1 MFEQLSN
8 LKIWQKLLVVTSLLA
23 LPILLLLYVFV
34 DKQNEQIELG
44 YKEQRGLEYIAALR
58 PMLEYVPQHRDTSV
72 AILYGDETLRDTLDS
87 TRKKIES
94 DMAAVDA
101 VDERLGKELRTSST
115 WQALRASWRQLQPQA
130 TTVVARDSF
139 VRHTAVV
146 QQTIDLIRLVGEN
159 SSLTTDQ
166 SLDAFYLSDTLI
178 QQASSMTENLS
189 QMRGLGAALAAR
201 GRTSPEEAGQM
212 LYYMRLV
219 ENSNGIVQRN
229 MASIF
234 KTNPTLQSQ
243 LGEVSKNAISAADK
257 FKKTVE
263 RELIAKA
270 EAVDIMPRAYSE
282 LGTVA
287 IEDYFVMHDAAIA
300 NMKSL
305 LSHRIGDLRDQKYAQ
320 LGLGFLVL
328 GLMGFTVFSINL
340 GINRQIQ
347 SMLKMFQS
355 IGVGDYQ
362 ARADV
367 YSKDELGQMASSM
380 NTMLDSTLVLIQSRA
395 ERDQIQGSIMKLL
408 EEVSGVGDGDL
419 RKEAEVTSDITG
431 AIADSF
437 NYMIGEL
444 RGIISSV
451 QTTTKQVDKSAR
463 LMQVNAE
470 SLAQGSV
477 EQSAQIVEASETI
490 EKINASIRYVSK
502 TAGTAADVAETA
514 LSNAKSGSQSVQRTI
529 EGMDAI
535 RVQVQETSK
544 RVKRLG
550 ESSQE
555 IGEIVELIGDIADR
569 TSILAL
575 NASIQAAAAGE
586 AGRGF
591 AVVAEEVDR
600 LAERAALST
609 KKISTLIRSV
619 QADTNEAILAMENTT
634 REVVGGSRLAN
645 DAGLKLGEIESVSN
659 EISRLV
665 REILE
670 ASRSQAL
677 SSEDVTRKVIGVT
690 EFTARTAHGA
700 QEVEG
705 SVRQLAAL
713 AKNLNESMSRFKL
726 PAEEGQTVV
735 A

>member
-1 MFEQLSN
+1 MFEKISN

-58 PMLEYVPQHRDTSV
+58 PVLEHVPQHRDTSV
-72 AILYGDETLRDTLDS
+72 AILYGDETLRDSLDT

-101 VDERLGKELRTSST
+101 VDERLGKELKTSSA

-130 TTVVARDSF
+130 TTVLARDSF

-146 QQTIDLIRLVGEN
+146 QQTLDLIRLVGEN
-159 SSLTTDQ
+159 STLTTDQ
-166 SLDAFYLSDTLI
+166 NLDAFYLSDTLI

-219 ENSNGIVQRN
+219 ENANGMVQRN

-234 KTNPTLQSQ
+234 KINPALQTQ
-243 LGEVSKNAISAADK
+243 LGDVSKNAISAADK
-257 FKKTVE
+257 FKQTVE

-270 EAVDIMPRAYSE
+270 EAVDIMPRAYSD

-287 IEDYFVMHDAAIA
+287 IEDYFVMHDAAVA

-305 LSHRIGDLRDQKYAQ
+305 LSRRVGDLRDQKYAQ
-320 LGLGFLVL
+320 LGLGFLIL
-328 GLMGFTVFSINL
+328 GVMGVMVFSVNV
-340 GINRQIQ
+340 GINRQVQ

-367 YSKDELGQMASSM
+367 YSKDELGQLANSL
-380 NTMLDSTLVLIQSRA
+380 NTMLDNTLVLIQSRE

-451 QTTTKQVDKSAR
+451 QNTTKQVDRSAR

-477 EQSAQIVEASETI
+477 EQSAQIVEASQTI
-490 EKINASIRYVSK
+490 EKINASIRYVST
-502 TAGTAADVAETA
+502 TAGTAAGVAEKA
-514 LSNAKSGSQSVQRTI
+514 LTNAKSGSQSVQRTI

-634 REVVGGSRLAN
+634 REVVGGSQLAN

-690 EFTARTAHGA
+690 EFTTRTAHGA

-726 PAEEGQTVV
+726 PADEGQT
-735 A
+735 AAA

>member
-1 MFEQLSN
+1 MFEKLSN
-8 LKIWQKLLVVTSLLA
+8 LKIWQKLLVVTGLLA
-23 LPILLLLYVFV
+23 LPIVALLYLFV
-34 DKQNEQIELG
+34 DSRDQQIQLG
-44 YKEQRGLEYIAALR
+44 YKEMRGLEYIAALR
-58 PMLEYVPQHRDTSV
+58 PVLEHVPQHRDTSA
-72 AILYGDETLRDTLDS
+72 AILYGDESLRDSLDS
-87 TRKKIES
+87 TRKRIES
-94 DMAAVDA
+94 NIAAIDA
-101 VDERLGKELRTSST
+101 VDERLGKELRVSSG
-115 WQALRASWRQLQPQA
+115 WQALKASWRQLQPQA
-130 TTVVARDSF
+130 TTVAANDSF

-146 QQTIDLIRLVGEN
+146 QQALDLIRLAGEN

-166 SLDAFYLSDTLI
+166 SMDAFYLADTLI

-189 QMRGLGAALAAR
+189 QLRGLGAALAAR
-201 GRTSPEEAGQM
+201 HRTSPQEAGQM

-229 MASIF
+229 MSAIF
-234 KTNPTLQSQ
+234 RTNPALQSS
-243 LGEVSKNAISAADK
+243 LGDPSKNAVNAADK
-257 FKKTVE
+257 FRRTVE
-263 RELIAKA
+263 QELIAKA
-270 EAVDIMPRAYSE
+270 DFVTITPRAYSE

-287 IEDYFVMHDAAIA
+287 IEDYFALHDASIA
-300 NMKSL
+300 NMKSV
-305 LSHRIGDLRDQKYAQ
+305 LSRRIGDLRDEKYGQ
-320 LGLGFLVL
+320 LGLGLL
-328 GLMGFTVFSINL
+328 ILALTGFTVFWVNT
-340 GINRQIQ
+340 GITRQIQ

-355 IGVGDYQ
+355 IGVGDYE
-362 ARADV
+362 ARSDV
-367 YSKDELGQMASSM
+367 YSKDELGQMATSM
-380 NTMLDSTLVLIQSRA
+380 NRMLDSTLVLIQSR
-395 ERDQIQGSIMKLL
+395 EEKDRIQTSIMRLL

-419 RKEAEVTSDITG
+419 RKEARVTSDITG

-451 QTTTKQVDKSAR
+451 QSTTKQVDSSAR
-463 LMQVNAE
+463 QMQVNAE

-477 EQSAQIVEASETI
+477 EQSAQIVEASRTI
-490 EKINASIRYVSK
+490 EKINESIRYVST
-502 TAGTAADVAETA
+502 TAGTAAGVAETA
-514 LSNAKSGSQSVQRTI
+514 LSNAKSGSLSVQRTI
-529 EGMDAI
+529 EGMDSI
-535 RVQVQETSK
+535 RLQVQETSK

-586 AGRGF
+586 SGRGF

-609 KKISTLIRSV
+609 KRISTLIRSV
-619 QADTNEAILAMENTT
+619 QTDTNEAILAMESTT
-634 REVVGGSRLAN
+634 REVVGGSQLAN
-645 DAGLKLGEIESVSN
+645 DAGKKLGQIESVSN

-670 ASRSQAL
+670 ASRSQAV

-690 EFTARTAHGA
+690 EFTTRTTQGA
-700 QEVEG
+700 KQVEG

-726 PAEEGQTVV
+726 PVEEEKTVV

>member
-1 MFEQLSN
+1 
-8 LKIWQKLLVVTSLLA
+8 
-23 LPILLLLYVFV
+23 
-34 DKQNEQIELG
+34 
-44 YKEQRGLEYIAALR
+44 
-58 PMLEYVPQHRDTSV
+58 
-72 AILYGDETLRDTLDS
+72 
-87 TRKKIES
+87 
-94 DMAAVDA
+94 
-101 VDERLGKELRTSST
+101 
-115 WQALRASWRQLQPQA
+115 
-130 TTVVARDSF
+130 
-139 VRHTAVV
+139 
-146 QQTIDLIRLVGEN
+146 
-159 SSLTTDQ
+159 
-166 SLDAFYLSDTLI
+166 
-178 QQASSMTENLS
+178 
-189 QMRGLGAALAAR
+189 
-201 GRTSPEEAGQM
+201 
-212 LYYMRLV
+212 
-219 ENSNGIVQRN
+219 
-229 MASIF
+229 
-234 KTNPTLQSQ
+234 
-243 LGEVSKNAISAADK
+243 
-257 FKKTVE
+257 
-263 RELIAKA
+263 
-270 EAVDIMPRAYSE
+270 
-282 LGTVA
+282 
-287 IEDYFVMHDAAIA
+287 
-300 NMKSL
+300 
-305 LSHRIGDLRDQKYAQ
+305 
-320 LGLGFLVL
+320 
-328 GLMGFTVFSINL
+328 
-340 GINRQIQ
+340 
-347 SMLKMFQS
+347 
-355 IGVGDYQ
+355 
-362 ARADV
+362 
-367 YSKDELGQMASSM
+367 
-380 NTMLDSTLVLIQSRA
+380 MLDNTLVLIQSRE

-451 QTTTKQVDKSAR
+451 QNTTKQVDRSAR

-477 EQSAQIVEASETI
+477 EQSAQIVEASQTI
-490 EKINASIRYVSK
+490 EKINASIRYVST
-502 TAGTAADVAETA
+502 TAGTAAGVAEKA
-514 LSNAKSGSQSVQRTI
+514 LTNAKSGSQSVQRTI

-634 REVVGGSRLAN
+634 REVVGGSQLAN

-690 EFTARTAHGA
+690 EFTTRTAHGA

-726 PAEEGQTVV
+726 PADEGQT
-735 A
+735 AAA